1 MTQQDKDLLEQ
12 NGFDVQGALHRF
24 INNDTLYQQCLNKFL
39 DDASYGQLQEAMKQG
54 DCQAAFR
61 EAHTMKGFVSNLGM
75 IELYEAVSAV
85 VEILRT
91 GNMEVSQ
98 QMQILDE
105 IYAKDRK
112 ILEEIIHQCSA
123 AFCGVC
129 KTDAANL
136 RYTFQRLVGVSK
148 CVLQRKTVCKI
159 GSYRV

>member
-12 NGFDVQGALHRF
+12 NGFDVQCALHRF

-75 IELYEAVSAV
+75 MELYEAVSAV

-112 ILEEIIHQCSA
+112 ILEEIKSHTI
-123 AFCGVC
+123 
-129 KTDAANL
+129 
-136 RYTFQRLVGVSK
+136 
-148 CVLQRKTVCKI
+148 
-159 GSYRV
+159 

>member
-24 INNDTLYQQCLNKFL
+24 INNDTLYQRCLNKFL

-75 IELYEAVSAV
+75 MELYEAVSAV

-112 ILEEIIHQCSA
+112 ILEEIKSHTI
-123 AFCGVC
+123 
-129 KTDAANL
+129 
-136 RYTFQRLVGVSK
+136 
-148 CVLQRKTVCKI
+148 
-159 GSYRV
+159 